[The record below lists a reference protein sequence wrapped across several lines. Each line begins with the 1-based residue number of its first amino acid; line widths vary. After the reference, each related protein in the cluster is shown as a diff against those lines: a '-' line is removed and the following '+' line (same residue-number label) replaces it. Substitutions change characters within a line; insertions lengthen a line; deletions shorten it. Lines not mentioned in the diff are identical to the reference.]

1 MYDLGHNLWWSW
13 HPEVNNLFRDI
24 DPIRWRQVDHNPIAL
39 LREFTPERLAVR
51 ASEMVL
57 HSRVNYA
64 YRRLQE
70 YLNANNTWAATN
82 AGVLGARPVAY
93 FSAEF
98 GIHESLPIYSGG
110 LGVLSGDHIK
120 SASGLGIPL
129 IGIGLYYSHGYFKQ
143 HLDTTVTSAKS
154 TSKPKSRTC
163 RSSQPWGPMENR
175 SLLASTPAMADCWPA
190 YN

>member
-1 MYDLGHNLWWSW
+1 MGAEALYEKCMTLAHNLWWSW

-70 YLNANNTWAATN
+70 YLNSNNTWAATN
-82 AGVLGARPVAY
+82 AGVLGAKPVAY

-98 GIHESLPIYSGG
+98 GIHESLPFIR
-110 LGVLSGDHIK
+110 V
-120 SASGLGIPL
+120 AWVCCP
-129 IGIGLYYSHGYFKQ
+129 
-143 HLDTTVTSAKS
+143 
-154 TSKPKSRTC
+154 
-163 RSSQPWGPMENR
+163 
-175 SLLASTPAMADCWPA
+175 
-190 YN
+190 